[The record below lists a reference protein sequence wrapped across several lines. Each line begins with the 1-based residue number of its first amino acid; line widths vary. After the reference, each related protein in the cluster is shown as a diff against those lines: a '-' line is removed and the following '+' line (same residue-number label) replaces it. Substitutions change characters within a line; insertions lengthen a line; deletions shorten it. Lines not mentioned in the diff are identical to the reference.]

1 MLLQKGAFLMVKT
14 NNTPQKQVHSLFD
27 RVAPKYDQMNN
38 LITLGLHRHWRAETI
53 KKLNVKKGDFAL
65 DLCCGTGD
73 LTLDLAQSVG
83 PSGHVVALD
92 LSTEMLK
99 LAKKKIRAAHL
110 ADRVTFVAGDSMQLP
125 FETNYFDLVT
135 IGFGL
140 RNVPD
145 ADQVLGEMVR
155 VLRPGGQAAC
165 LETSQP
171 QQPLIRLGW
180 EGYFHIVP
188 LMAKLTGSRYQDYDY
203 LQKTTKAFVS
213 VQKLAEMFAAAG
225 LDKVQYSLFTFGAG
239 ALHIGR
245 KHFK

>member
-1 MLLQKGAFLMVKT
+1 MVQT

-27 RVAPKYDQMNN
+27 RVAPKYDKMNN
-38 LITLGLHRHWRAETI
+38 LITLGLHRRWRAKTME
-53 KKLNVKKGDFAL
+53 KLNVKKGDFAL

-73 LTLDLAQSVG
+73 LTLDLARRVG

-92 LSTEMLK
+92 LSAEMLK
-99 LAKKKIRAAHL
+99 LAKEKVKTAHL
-110 ADRVTFVAGDSMQLP
+110 NDRVTLIEGDSMHLP
-125 FETNYFDLVT
+125 FEDDHFDITT

-145 ADQVLGEMVR
+145 ADQVLREMVR
-155 VLRPGGQAAC
+155 VIRPGGKVAC

-180 EGYFHIVP
+180 EGYFHVVP
-188 LMAKLTGSRYQDYDY
+188 LMAKMTGSRYQDYDY
-203 LQKTTKAFVS
+203 LQKTTKSFVS

-225 LDKVQYSLFTFGAG
+225 MESVKYSLFTFGAG
-239 ALHIGR
+239 ALHIG
-245 KHFK
+245 KKKMS